1 MRTKQV
7 VAINEV
13 PSDLLDNYNKKIE
26 EGKILWKDKK
36 VVICGLARNCESK
49 IDKNIDL
56 INKLGKYF
64 KDYKIVIFE
73 NNSDD
78 NTREKISSYSNID
91 LIGNND
97 GEDFSSGYE
106 ESRIQRLAN
115 YRSQVQSYIKNNYSD
130 YDHVI
135 IIDFDIKLFSIDG
148 ILTSLAW
155 DKNFDV
161 MGSVSLVYQPDL
173 VSEDGFVHYDR
184 WAFKFHTWYEEWSI
198 SQEMDMRWFWYWKP
212 PIGAKPI
219 ECLSVFGGLAI
230 YKINAYLSGYY
241 DYKHPEEISGCVTS
255 EHNQFHYTLHKNGYN
270 KIYINPCQRVII

>member
-1 MRTKQV
+1 M
-7 VAINEV
+7 IFSNNGEISYSELFNSNE
-13 PSDLLDNYNKKIE
+13 KKMA
-26 EGKILWKDKK
+26 K
-36 VVICGLARNCESK
+36 
-49 IDKNIDL
+49 
-56 INKLGKYF
+56 GKYF

-173 VSEDGFVHYDR
+173 VSEDGEIEFPID
-184 WAFKFHTWYEEWSI
+184 FNNIIEEG
-198 SQEMDMRWFWYWKP
+198 E
-212 PIGAKPI
+212 
-219 ECLSVFGGLAI
+219 
-230 YKINAYLSGYY
+230 
-241 DYKHPEEISGCVTS
+241 
-255 EHNQFHYTLHKNGYN
+255 
-270 KIYINPCQRVII
+270 

>member
-7 VAINEV
+7 VATNEI
-13 PSDLLDNYNKKIE
+13 PSDLLDNYNKKIQ
-26 EGKILWKDKK
+26 EGKILWKEKR
-36 VVICGLARNCESK
+36 VVVCGLARNCK
-49 IDKNIDL
+49 DQIDKHIDL
-56 INKLGKYF
+56 INRLGKYF
-64 KDYKIVIFE
+64 KEYKIVIFE

-78 NTREKISSYSNID
+78 GTREKISSYGEID

-97 GEDFSSGYE
+97 GADFSSGYE

-115 YRSQVQSYIKNNYSD
+115 YRSQVQNYIKNNYSD

-135 IIDFDIKLFSIDG
+135 IIDFDIKLWSIDG

-155 DKNFDV
+155 DRDFDV
-161 MGSVSLVYQPDL
+161 MGSVSLLYRSEEH
-173 VSEDGFVHYDR
+173 SEDGFIHYDR
-184 WAFKFHTWYEEWSI
+184 WAFKFHTWHEEFSI
-198 SQEMDMRWFWYWKP
+198 AQEMDMRWFTYWKP

-219 ECLSVFGGLAI
+219 ECLSVFGALAI

-241 DYKHPEEISGCVTS
+241 DYKHPEEIGGCVTS

-270 KIYINPCQRVII
+270 KIYLNPSQRCLI

>member
-1 MRTKQV
+1 MKNQV
-7 VAINEV
+7 VKINEV
-13 PSDLLDNYNKKIE
+13 PSDLVEIYNKKIE

-36 VVICGLARNCESK
+36 VVICGLARNCESR

-78 NTREKISSYSNID
+78 TTREKIISYHDID
-91 LIGNND
+91 LIGDND

-106 ESRIQRLAN
+106 ESRVQRLAN
-115 YRSQVQSYIKNNYSD
+115 YRSQIQSHIRNNYSD

-135 IIDFDIKLFSIDG
+135 VIDFDIRLFSIDG
-148 ILTSLAW
+148 ILTSLGW

-161 MGSVSLVYQPDL
+161 MGSVSLVHNAQL
-173 VSEDGFVHYDR
+173 GSEDGFIHYDR
-184 WAFKFHTWYEEWSI
+184 WAFKFHTWQEEWSI
-198 SQEMDMRWFWYWKP
+198 RQEMDMRWFWYWKP

-230 YKINAYLSGYY
+230 YKINAYLSGAYG
-241 DYKHPEEISGCVTS
+241 YKHPETLVKGITS
-255 EHNQFHYTLHKNGYN
+255 EHNQFHYTLHNNKYN
-270 KIYINPCQRVII
+270 SIYINPSQRCII